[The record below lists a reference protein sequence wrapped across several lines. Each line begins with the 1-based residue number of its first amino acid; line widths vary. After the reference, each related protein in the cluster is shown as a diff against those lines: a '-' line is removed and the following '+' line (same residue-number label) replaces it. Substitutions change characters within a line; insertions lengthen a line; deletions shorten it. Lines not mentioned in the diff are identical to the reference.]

1 MFTAL
6 IVDDDPLLCNAMRLK
21 IDLVNQESQL
31 GLDEVITANSAYEA
45 YSMMQKKQ
53 VDILIT
59 DVQMPYQSGLE
70 LIEAVSKEY
79 PDVQLVV
86 LSGYSYYEYMRSA
99 MLSGVVDYL
108 LKPVKLRQLKEIL
121 IKCLEN
127 IRTKRNSQEDMALRR
142 KQTLDYRTE
151 KYCSAISS

>member
-99 MLSGVVDYL
+99 MLSGRCV
-108 LKPVKLRQLKEIL
+108 
-121 IKCLEN
+121 
-127 IRTKRNSQEDMALRR
+127 
-142 KQTLDYRTE
+142 
-151 KYCSAISS
+151 

>member
-108 LKPVKLRQLKEIL
+108 LKPVKLRIWRCAESRRLTTERKNTAAPWNGAIWLKRGI
-121 IKCLEN
+121 
-127 IRTKRNSQEDMALRR
+127 SR
-142 KQTLDYRTE
+142 K
-151 KYCSAISS
+151 S